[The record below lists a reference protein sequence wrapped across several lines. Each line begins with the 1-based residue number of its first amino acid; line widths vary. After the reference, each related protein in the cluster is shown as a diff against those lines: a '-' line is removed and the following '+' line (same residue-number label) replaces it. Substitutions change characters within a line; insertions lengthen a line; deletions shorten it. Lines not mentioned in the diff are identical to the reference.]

1 MKYLWLSI
9 CALLIT
15 CFSSAQS
22 NFNFKMD
29 HNALLVKDLEVAS
42 QFYMD
47 ILGLKEISNGG
58 LPSHIRW
65 FQFNDKVQIHLSG
78 SVEDI
83 HKKKGV
89 HIAIRTQNLDQ
100 FITFLN
106 SKNIHWENW
115 PGGKS
120 TTRIRPDGV
129 KQIYI
134 RDPDGYWIEINDNE
148 LQYNE

>member
-1 MKYLWLSI
+1 
-9 CALLIT
+9 
-15 CFSSAQS
+15 
-22 NFNFKMD
+22 MD

>member
-1 MKYLWLSI
+1 MKNLKYVSISI
-9 CALLIT
+9 CALLFT

-29 HNALLVKDLEVAS
+29 HNALLVQDLEVAS
-42 QFYMD
+42 EFYID

-65 FQFNDKVQIHLSG
+65 FQFNDKVQIHLSESG
-78 SVEDI
+78 DDI

-89 HIAIRTQNLDQ
+89 HIAIRTENLDE

-106 SKNIHWENW
+106 AKNIHWENW
-115 PGGKS
+115 PGEKS

-148 LQYNE
+148 L

>member
-1 MKYLWLSI
+1 MKNLKYVSISI
-9 CALLIT
+9 CALLFT
-15 CFSSAQS
+15 FFSSAQS

-29 HNALLVKDLEVAS
+29 HNALLVQDIEVAS
-42 QFYMD
+42 EFYMD
-47 ILGLKEISNGG
+47 ILGLEEISNGG

-65 FQFNDKVQIHLSG
+65 FQFNDKVQIHLSESG
-78 SVEDI
+78 DDI

-89 HIAIRTQNLDQ
+89 HIAIRTENLDE

-106 SKNIHWENW
+106 FKNIHWENW
-115 PGGKS
+115 PGEKS

-148 LQYNE
+148 L